1 MMKWLPYHLEPSF
14 KRLKKRKADDDN
26 NNDDMNTSMGYLLT
40 QPKTEILDN
49 ENTIIC
55 GLEIGH
61 SSMQGYRVN
70 MEDAH
75 IIEEFNDI
83 KDHILV
89 GVFDGHAGKGTAD
102 YASLCLL
109 ETIENTKEWNS
120 YMKLDEKGRKSTA
133 GIELLQQALVFAYLQ
148 IDFELVNADFY
159 DNSGSTA
166 VCAIITPTHI
176 LCANV
181 GDSRCVL
188 GKNDG
193 SCVNMSEDHKPE
205 LAEEKE
211 RIIKA
216 GGFVFMDRVNG
227 ELAMSRALGDFQ
239 YKANEKLSLDCQQV
253 IAYPDVSIQE
263 RNKNDKLL
271 LIACDGIWD
280 VIENDEAIKFL
291 NDIILTEKVEETSEN
306 MAESLIQ
313 LALKAG
319 STDNLSAIV
328 VKLTKSSKTEK

>member
-1 MMKWLPYHLEPSF
+1 MSDYWLPLHIGPSF
-14 KRLKKRKADDDN
+14 KRYKKRKTD
-26 NNDDMNTSMGYLLT
+26 NDDMNTSMGFLLPH
-40 QPKTEILDN
+40 PKTDIIDN
-49 ENTIIC
+49 ENVIINN
-55 GLEIGH
+55 LEIGH

-75 IIEEFNDI
+75 IIEEI
-83 KDHILV
+83 TSAKGHTLV

-109 ETIENTKEWNS
+109 ETLENTKEWQS
-120 YMKLDEKGRKSTA
+120 YLKLDDKGRKSST
-133 GIELLQQALVFAYLQ
+133 GLELLQQALVFTYLN
-148 IDFELVNADFY
+148 IDYELINADFY

-166 VCAIITPTHI
+166 VCAIITPSHI

-193 SCVNMSEDHKPE
+193 YVVIMSEDHKPSLE
-205 LAEEKE
+205 EEKE
-211 RIIKA
+211 RIVA
-216 GGFVFMDRVNG
+216 AEGFVYMDRVNG

-239 YKANEKLSLDCQQV
+239 YKSNDSLSLDRQQV
-253 IAYPDVSIQE
+253 IAYPDISIHE
-263 RNKNDKLL
+263 RSSNDRLL

-280 VIENDEAIKFL
+280 VIENDEAISFL
-291 NDIILTEKVEETSEN
+291 NDIILKEKVEESSEK
-306 MAESLIQ
+306 MAESLIR

-328 VKLTKSSKTEK
+328 VKLGKK

>member
-1 MMKWLPYHLEPSF
+1 MQSEYWLPLHIGPSF
-14 KRLKKRKADDDN
+14 KRYKKQKID
-26 NNDDMNTSMGYLLT
+26 NDDMNTSMGFLLPH
-40 QPKTEILDN
+40 PKTDIIDN
-49 ENTIIC
+49 ENVKINN
-55 GLEIGH
+55 LEIGH

-75 IIEEFNDI
+75 IIEEI
-83 KDHILV
+83 ATAKGHILV

-109 ETIENTKEWNS
+109 ETLENTKEWIS
-120 YMKLDEKGRKSTA
+120 YLKLDDKDRKSST
-133 GIELLQQALVFAYLQ
+133 GLELLQQALVFTYLN
-148 IDFELVNADFY
+148 IDYELINADFY

-188 GKNDG
+188 GKIDG
-193 SCVNMSEDHKPE
+193 TVVIMSEDHKPSLE
-205 LAEEKE
+205 EEKE
-211 RIIKA
+211 RIYA
-216 GGFVFMDRVNG
+216 AEGFVHMDRVNG

-239 YKANEKLSLDCQQV
+239 YKSNENLSLDKQQV
-253 IAYPDVSIQE
+253 IAYPDVSVHE
-263 RNKNDKLL
+263 RTSDDRLL

-280 VIENDEAIKFL
+280 VIENDEAITFL
-291 NDIILTEKVEETSEN
+291 NDIILKEKVEETSEK
-306 MAESLIQ
+306 MAESLIH

-328 VKLTKSSKTEK
+328 VKLKPGK

>member
-1 MMKWLPYHLEPSF
+1 MTEYWIPYHLGPSF
-14 KRLKKRKADDDN
+14 KRYKKRKIDNDD
-26 NNDDMNTSMGYLLT
+26 DDMNTSMGFLLPH
-40 QPKTEILDN
+40 PKTDLIDN
-49 ENTIIC
+49 ENVVINN
-55 GLEIGH
+55 LEIGH

-75 IIEEFNDI
+75 VIEEFTGIND
-83 KDHILV
+83 HTLV

-120 YMKLDEKGRKSTA
+120 YLKLDEKRRNTPA
-133 GIELLQQALVFAYLQ
+133 GIELLQQALVFSYLS
-148 IDFELVNADFY
+148 IDYELINADFY

-166 VCAIITPTHI
+166 VCAIITPNHI
-176 LCANV
+176 ICANV

-188 GKNDG
+188 GKVDG
-193 SCVNMSEDHKPE
+193 TVVVMSEDHKPSLE
-205 LAEEKE
+205 DEKE
-211 RIIKA
+211 RIVAA

-239 YKANEKLSLDCQQV
+239 YKANEKLGLDRQQV
-253 IAYPDVSIQE
+253 IAYPDISVHE
-263 RNKNDKLL
+263 RTKNDKLL

-280 VIENDEAIKFL
+280 VMENDEAITYL
-291 NDIILTEKVEETSEN
+291 NDIILKEKVEETSEK
-306 MAESLIQ
+306 MAESLIR
-313 LALKAG
+313 LALEAQ

-328 VKLTKSSKTEK
+328 VKLKGKK